1 MRLLWSHLRK
11 PDRAAVC
18 CGDGGGWRRGKRV
31 RRRRGQEGRGEKEG
45 GLKMKLFKFVQ
56 MMKNSTGCQ

>member
-1 MRLLWSHLRK
+1 M
-11 PDRAAVC
+11 
-18 CGDGGGWRRGKRV
+18 

-56 MMKNSTGCQ
+56 MMKNSTVCQ